1 MKKYLTLS
9 AACIALAACS
19 NESLVDK
26 NIEQQGKEA
35 PICLNISQRNMTRAN
50 LESTGHY
57 NFGVWA
63 YKNTDQTN
71 AVMNNYLVGYMDETN
86 KLGYKMNTT
95 DQTTLG
101 GTANNYTDGKSYWA
115 YEKMGSAQYQ
125 LTSNNEGEN
134 YYLSNQNKYMSNKQS
149 QWLKYWDFSSANT
162 EFFAYAPY
170 VNGEKTPSFSIT
182 TKKMTFPDNA
192 IEAGY
197 DDLSLFEYMVAY
209 TNQVKNNYAKDVQ
222 LAFNRMNAKINIK
235 FWENIDGYDVE
246 ILELKG
252 NTSNSV
258 TGVQATPAIATTS
271 NGTTTYALSDK
282 FWTKASAV
290 VNFTSGAPAFTVTGT
305 TNQTANLEFKIPTT
319 KPIATDKT
327 SATAS
332 PTTYYGIPLG
342 TSNNTGFTFHISY
355 KLTSLDTYETI
366 TVNNATVHVPAD
378 NVKWV
383 ANKHYT
389 YIFKITKNSSGSTD
403 GGKEENYTSPTPSN
417 DKALYPIVFDGC
429 TVEDWATAESDH
441 AIN

>member
-35 PICLNISQRNMTRAN
+35 PICLNISQRNMTRADK

-71 AVMNNYLVGYMDETN
+71 AVMDNYLVGYMDETK

-125 LTSNNEGEN
+125 LTSNNNGEN
-134 YYLSNQNKYMSNKQS
+134 YYLSTQNKYMSNKQS
-149 QWLKYWDFSSANT
+149 QWLKYWDYSSANT

-170 VNGEKTPSFSIT
+170 VNGSLKPEFAING
-182 TKKMTFPDNA
+182 KKMTFPNNS

-209 TNQVKNNYAKDVQ
+209 TNQLKASYAKDVQ
-222 LAFNRMNAKINIK
+222 LAFKRMNAKVNIK
-235 FWENIDGYDVE
+235 FWEEIDGYKVE
-246 ILELKG
+246 IIDLKG
-252 NTSNSV
+252 NTTNTV
-258 TGVQATPAIATTS
+258 TGVQATPATLT
-271 NGTTTYALSDK
+271 GTTYAASQT
-282 FWTKASAV
+282 FWTKGSAV
-290 VNFTSGAPAFTVTGT
+290 VDFSGTTPDCTVTGT
-305 TNQTANLEFKIPTT
+305 TKQTANLEFKVPANNAIIGDTR
-319 KPIATDKT
+319 AT
-327 SATAS
+327 ATAS
-332 PTTYYGIPLG
+332 PTTYYGLPLG

-355 KLTSLDTYETI
+355 KLTSLDTNETI
-366 TVNNATVHVPAD
+366 IVNNATVHVPTA
-378 NVKWV
+378 NVQWE

-389 YIFKITKNSSGSTD
+389 YIFKITKNSTGSTD
-403 GGKEENYTSPTPSN
+403 GDKNENYTDPTPSS

-429 TVEDWATAESDH
+429 TVEDWVVAESDH
-441 AIN
+441 AVN

>member
-35 PICLNISQRNMTRAN
+35 PICLNISQRNMTRAS

-63 YKNTDQTN
+63 YKNTDQSN
-71 AVMNNYLVGYMDETN
+71 AVMDNYLVGYMDESN
-86 KLGYKMNTT
+86 KKGYFMKIA

-101 GTANNYTDGKSYWA
+101 DKEANKDGESYWA

-149 QWLKYWDFSSANT
+149 QWLKYWDYSSANT

-170 VNGEKTPSFSIT
+170 VNGANTPTFAISG
-182 TKKMTFPDNA
+182 KQMTFKADA

-209 TNQVKNNYAKDVQ
+209 TNQVKASYAKDVQ
-222 LAFNRMNAKINIK
+222 LAFKRMNAKINIK

-246 ILELKG
+246 ILDLKG
-252 NTSNSV
+252 NTSNNV
-258 TGVQATPAIATTS
+258 TGVQATPAVATTT
-271 NGTTTYALSDK
+271 NGTTTYATSDK

-290 VNFTSGAPAFTVTGT
+290 VNFSSGAPACTVTGT

-319 KPIATDKT
+319 RPIATEK
-327 SATAS
+327 SNATAS

-342 TSNNTGFTFHISY
+342 TSNKTGFTFHISY
-355 KLTSLDTYETI
+355 KLTSLDTKETI
-366 TVNNATVHVPAD
+366 TVNNATVHVPAT
-378 NVKWV
+378 NVQWE

-429 TVEDWATAESDH
+429 TVVDWVVAESDH
-441 AIN
+441 AVN